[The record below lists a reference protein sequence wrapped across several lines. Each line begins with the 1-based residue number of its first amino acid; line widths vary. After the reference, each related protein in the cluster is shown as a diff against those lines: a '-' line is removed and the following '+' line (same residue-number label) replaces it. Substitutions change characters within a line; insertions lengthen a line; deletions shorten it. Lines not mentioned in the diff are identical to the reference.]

1 MSGVDRRKE
10 ILAVAARLFR
20 ERGYYSTSLDDIM
33 GTIGISKP
41 AVYYYFKAKEDILYE
56 ICLMH
61 IRNLENGSKAIVE
74 SDLSIKEKVSK
85 LFENSVMQYHTNR
98 DISEAYLRE
107 TAHLSLERR
116 KEISGMLKQQEVL
129 IREHV
134 DMGIKDG
141 VFRPIH
147 SVHVVRGIG
156 GMLNWLGNWY
166 DPEGPDD
173 IHTIVGT
180 YIDFIMHGLLAEHPA
195 PGV

>member
-1 MSGVDRRKE
+1 VGGADRRRE
-10 ILAVAARLFR
+10 ILAVAAKLFR

-33 GTIGISKP
+33 GVIGISKP

-56 ICLMH
+56 ICLLH
-61 IRNLENGSKAIVE
+61 IRNLENGSQAIVD

-85 LFENSVMQYHTNR
+85 LFENIVIQYHSNR

-116 KEISGMLKQQEVL
+116 KEISGMLKRQEVL
-129 IREHV
+129 VKEHV
-134 DMGIKDG
+134 DMGIKEG
-141 VFRPIH
+141 VFRAVD

-166 DPEGPDD
+166 DPDGPDD
-173 IHTIVGT
+173 IHSIVST
-180 YIDFIMHGLLAEHPA
+180 YIDFIMHGLLTE
-195 PGV
+195 GGNRV